1 MFESEIKEKI
11 FQKLEYDTYMLKE
24 YSLIYFKLFFSFH
37 DDLEIREK
45 LNEVIKSYY
54 SYSWLEYQILF
65 RIENVDYNEKLGE
78 ICLDMLEELD
88 RIFFKEFNYNEY
100 VLSSYEDAISMNDIN
115 RAVIRDREFLPL
127 TKEVKEEFIKKLTL
141 K

>member
-24 YSLIYFKLFFSFH
+24 YLLIYLKLFFNFQ
-37 DDLEIREK
+37 DNLGIREK
-45 LNEVIKSYY
+45 LNEFIKNYY

-65 RIENVDYNEKLGE
+65 RIGNVDYNEKLEE
-78 ICLDMLEELD
+78 ICLDMLEELES
-88 RIFFKEFNYNEY
+88 IFLKQFNYNEY
-100 VLSSYEDAISMNDIN
+100 VLSSYEDAILMNDMN
-115 RAVIRDREFLPL
+115 RAVIKEREFLPL

-141 K
+141 E

>member
-24 YSLIYFKLFFSFH
+24 YLLIYFKLFFNFS
-37 DDLEIREK
+37 DDLEIRK
-45 LNEVIKSYY
+45 KFNEFIKNYY
-54 SYSWLEYQILF
+54 LYSLLEYQILF
-65 RIENVDYNEKLGE
+65 RIGNVDYNEKLEE
-78 ICLDMLEELD
+78 ICLDMLEELEK
-88 RIFFKEFNYNEY
+88 IYFKQFNYNEY

-115 RAVIRDREFLPL
+115 RAVIREREVDCL

>member
-1 MFESEIKEKI
+1 MFGSEIKEKI

-65 RIENVDYNEKLGE
+65 RIGNVDYNEKLGE

-100 VLSSYEDAISMNDIN
+100 VLSSYEDAISMKDMN
-115 RAVIRDREFLPL
+115 RAVIKEREFLLL

-141 K
+141 E